1 MNHLTK
7 RVACLL
13 AVCLI
18 FCVSV
23 PARAEYIIDDFG
35 APDAA
40 NLEVRVIRWNDPD
53 PSLVQTPSPPMP
65 DTPILG
71 GERDILLDVIG
82 VSRLTSFVGGI
93 GDGTFLFNSSSPG
106 TAATIQYDGD
116 DDDPDGP
123 PAALTNFEGLGGL
136 DLTLYGPAFELE
148 FLSIDGGQAQSSDI
162 EIEVHSST
170 STALFLGTIDDSAGP
185 TTYPAPFAAFSNL
198 GVFSDVTSIEFRI
211 NPGGAHDVDFE
222 LDTIS
227 IVPEPSAMALS
238 ALGLACLLGFAWRR
252 RK

>member
-7 RVACLL
+7 RFTCLS
-13 AVCLI
+13 AVCVILAGLA
-18 FCVSV
+18 
-23 PARAEYIIDDFG
+23 PARAEYIIDDFSEPG
-35 APDAA
+35 KV
-40 NLEVRVIRWNDPD
+40 EVRVISWKHLDPTLVETPD
-53 PSLVQTPSPPMP
+53 PGV
-65 DTPILG
+65 LG
-71 GERDILLDVIG
+71 EERDILLDVIG
-82 VSRLTSFVGGI
+82 VSRLTSFVGEI

-136 DLTLYGPAFELE
+136 DLTVYGPAFELE
-148 FLSIDGGQAQSSDI
+148 FLSIDGGQSQSSEI

-170 STALFLGTIDDSAGP
+170 STALFTGTIDDSAGP
-185 TTYPAPFAAFSNL
+185 TTYPVPFAAFSDL
-198 GVFSDVTSIEFRI
+198 GVFNDVTSIEFRI
-211 NPGGAHDVDFE
+211 NPGGAQDVDFE

>member
-1 MNHLTK
+1 MNYRTK
-7 RVACLL
+7 QFACLF

-18 FCVSV
+18 LFGWV
-23 PARAEYIIDDFG
+23 PARAEYIIDDFS
-35 APDAA
+35 APDPAIVKGIT
-40 NLEVRVIRWNDPD
+40 LLGDPD
-53 PSLVQTPSPPMP
+53 PSVVETPEPPLP
-65 DTPILG
+65 GTPILG
-71 GERDILLDVIG
+71 GERDMLLNVIG
-82 VSRLTSFVGGI
+82 VARPTSFVGEI
-93 GDGTFLFNSSSPG
+93 GSGSFVFGGSSPG

-116 DDDPDGP
+116 DPGDPP
-123 PAALTNFEGLGGL
+123 PLFNSEDLGGV
-136 DLTLYGPAFELE
+136 DLTVHGDTFALE
-148 FLSIDGGQAQSSDI
+148 FLSIDGGQSQWTKI

-170 STALFLGTIDDSAGP
+170 STALFTGTIDDSAGP

-211 NPGGAHDVDFE
+211 NPSGAQDVDFE